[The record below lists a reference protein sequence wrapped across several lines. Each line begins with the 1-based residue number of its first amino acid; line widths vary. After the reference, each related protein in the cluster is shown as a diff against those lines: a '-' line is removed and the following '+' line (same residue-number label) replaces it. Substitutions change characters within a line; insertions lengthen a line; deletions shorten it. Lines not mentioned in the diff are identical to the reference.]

1 MHRLRMAFLVGAALC
16 WAGVAMAQGQAPP
29 SPCAAEDSSY
39 RDFDFWLGEW
49 EVFAA
54 ANDQKAGENSI
65 TRAEGDCVL
74 IERWTGSKGS
84 TGQSYNFYDP
94 NSEKWTQ
101 VWVSS
106 GSIIRIHGG
115 FEEGAMRLVGEI
127 VYHANG
133 QTAPFKGTWTPQEDG
148 SVRQHFEQFDA
159 ESDSWKP
166 WFTGIYR
173 KKTG

>member
-1 MHRLRMAFLVGAALC
+1 MHRPILTFLMGAAL
-16 WAGVAMAQGQAPP
+16 WAPSLAHAQDQAPP
-29 SPCAAEDSSY
+29 SPCAEEDSAY

-54 ANDQKAGENSI
+54 ANEQKAGENSI
-65 TRAEGDCVL
+65 SRAEGDCVL
-74 IERWTGSKGS
+74 VERWTGSKGGS
-84 TGQSYNFYDP
+84 GQSYNFYDP
-94 NSEKWTQ
+94 NSKEWTQ

-106 GSIIRIHGG
+106 SSIIRIHGG
-115 FEEGAMRLVGEI
+115 FEEGAMRLVGDI
-127 VYHANG
+127 VYHRTG
-133 QTAPFKGTWTPQEDG
+133 QSAPFKGTWTPLEDG
-148 SVRQHFEQFDA
+148 SVRQHFEQFDP

>member
-1 MHRLRMAFLVGAALC
+1 MHRRITMFFLGATLSFAPL
-16 WAGVAMAQGQAPP
+16 AQAQNQAPP
-29 SPCAAEDSSY
+29 SPCAEADSHY
-39 RDFDFWLGEW
+39 RDFDFWLGDW

-65 TRAEGDCVL
+65 SRAEGDCVL
-74 IERWTGSKGS
+74 IERWTGATGG

-94 NSEKWTQ
+94 SAKKWTQ
-101 VWVSS
+101 IWVSGS
-106 GSIIRIHGG
+106 SIIRIHGG
-115 FEEGAMRLVGEI
+115 IEEGEMRLVGDI
-127 VYHANG
+127 VYHRTG
-133 QTAPFKGTWTPQEDG
+133 QSAPFKGTWTPLEDG